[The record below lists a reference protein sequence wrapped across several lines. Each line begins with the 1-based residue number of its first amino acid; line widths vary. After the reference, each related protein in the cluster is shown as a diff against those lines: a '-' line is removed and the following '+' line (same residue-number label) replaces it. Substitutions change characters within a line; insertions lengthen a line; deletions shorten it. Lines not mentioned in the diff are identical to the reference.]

1 MTGPHE
7 QPDDDVLLELGKLT
21 WTAINFEDV
30 VYFVCQCIDPT
41 NDYRGTATGTRIKQG
56 TRGASNPTRRG
67 AAEESRS
74 VARGRFT
81 GPC

>member
-30 VYFVCQCIDPT
+30 VYFVC
-41 NDYRGTATGTRIKQG
+41 
-56 TRGASNPTRRG
+56 
-67 AAEESRS
+67 
-74 VARGRFT
+74 
-81 GPC
+81 